1 MDTTNIIL
9 KLISEVLDISRKE
22 LSLKSSPQT
31 IGNWDSIKH
40 MDIIASL
47 EEEFSIIFSEE
58 EIFEMMNIEI
68 INIIV
73 LEKIKN

>member
-1 MDTTNIIL
+1 MDTINIIF

-47 EEEFSIIFSEE
+47 EEEFSIVFSEE